1 MASTNGDGVPR
12 LDGDQR
18 LLPDAM
24 TAQMQRIMREDENE
38 LYDWIEGI
46 ETRVLSETT
55 DDSCLKVIFQYK
67 DEWSD
72 EVPICYPSNLQ
83 CI

>member
-1 MASTNGDGVPR
+1 MARTNGDGVPR
-12 LDGDQR
+12 LDGAQR
-18 LLPDAM
+18 LLLDAM
-24 TAQMQRIMREDENE
+24 IAQMQRMMREDEKV

-55 DDSCLKVIFQYK
+55 DDSCLNVICQCK
-67 DEWSD
+67 DEWGD